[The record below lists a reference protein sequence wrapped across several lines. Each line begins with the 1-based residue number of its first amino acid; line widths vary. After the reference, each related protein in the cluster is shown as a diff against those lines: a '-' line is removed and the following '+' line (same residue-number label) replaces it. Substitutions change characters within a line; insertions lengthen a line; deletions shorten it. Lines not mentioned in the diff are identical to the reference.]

1 MRKAILLFAIW
12 GATAAA
18 AAEAPPA
25 FVPHY
30 MSQRGTQA
38 DLREGPS
45 YDHKVLWVYRHRGYP
60 FRALA
65 GFDIWRRVEAADG
78 TIGWMSVSMLSD
90 NRTVLVTGKGRAQ
103 IRQGADPTSKV
114 TGLAD
119 PGAILGLKMCARDF
133 CRIAA
138 NGIDGW
144 IAKDRIWGVE
154 ANEISK

>member
-1 MRKAILLFAIW
+1 MRKAIVLFSIW

-45 YDHKVLWVYRHRGYP
+45 YDHKVLWVYRHKGYP

-65 GFDIWRRVEAADG
+65 SFDIWRRVQAADG
-78 TIGWMSVSMLSD
+78 TIGWMSVAMLSD
-90 NRTVLVTGKGRAQ
+90 SRTVLVTGNDRVPIHKD
-103 IRQGADPTSKV
+103 ADPQSKLA
-114 TGLAD
+114 GLAD
-119 PGAILGLKMCARDF
+119 PGAILSLKSCVQDV
-133 CRIAA
+133 CKIAA
-138 NGIDGW
+138 SGIDGW
-144 IAKDRIWGVE
+144 IAKARIWGV
-154 ANEISK
+154 